1 MNFELILRVRSA
13 RCTSPKHNN
22 RGARAALR
30 VATIA
35 LLASSSRQSIGACL
49 RRRLDQLRVRTSSTA
64 VLTPTNAALTGFA
77 AAALSLVVPALRLLL
92 EATRARLRAPC
103 KQLLL
108 KLRIEATLDFSVKSA
123 RLRSSCS
130 LANAQIA
137 TDSWLAL
144 FVARSSARRDRV
156 ADARA
161 KV

>member
-1 MNFELILRVRSA
+1 MVLV
-13 RCTSPKHNN
+13 
-22 RGARAALR
+22 ALR

-49 RRRLDQLRVRTSSTA
+49 RRRLDQLRVRTSST
-64 VLTPTNAALTGFA
+64 VLTPTNAALTGIA

-92 EATRARLRAPC
+92 EATRARFRAPC

-130 LANAQIA
+130 RANAQIA
-137 TDSWLAL
+137 TESWLAF
-144 FVARSSARRDRV
+144 FVARRKDWRDRV
-156 ADARA
+156 ADAEA

>member
-1 MNFELILRVRSA
+1 MLVRRFEPQRSLSSPAPRVRASE
-13 RCTSPKHNN
+13 RVCD
-22 RGARAALR
+22 AAL
-30 VATIA
+30 I
-35 LLASSSRQSIGACL
+35 SSAFARPV
-49 RRRLDQLRVRTSSTA
+49 QL
-64 VLTPTNAALTGFA
+64 LTPTNAALTGVA

-92 EATRARLRAPC
+92 EATRARFRAPC

-130 LANAQIA
+130 RANAQIA

-144 FVARSSARRDRV
+144 FVAQSKPGAIASQ
-156 ADARA
+156 DAPA